1 MISCNDVPPHAEE
14 VFLVV
19 GGVVVVVVP
28 LCTLR
33 LVDKSLY
40 NGSELA
46 EEIDGVDE
54 EIVLIVILSV
64 SGVIDDEDADEDF
77 LAILCGGGGV
87 LYIVAG
93 PSDVSDDGDSER
105 RRPLGRSGG
114 LP

>member
-1 MISCNDVPPHAEE
+1 MISCNDIPPHEEE
-14 VFLVV
+14 VFLVF
-19 GGVVVVVVP
+19 VVVVVVP

-64 SGVIDDEDADEDF
+64 SGVIDEDDDEDF

-93 PSDVSDDGDSER
+93 PSDVSEDGDSER